1 MNEIYTKK
9 RKRKEKR
16 KKKVKKKK
24 RRRNKRQKRMI
35 SEVEVLLLY
44 CSLTKMGIVVWIDM
58 ACIQYIY

>member
-9 RKRKEKR
+9 
-16 KKKVKKKK
+16 KKKRKKKK

-44 CSLTKMGIVVWIDM
+44 CSLTKMGLQKWV
-58 ACIQYIY
+58 

>member
-9 RKRKEKR
+9 RKKKEKR

-24 RRRNKRQKRMI
+24 RRRNKRQKGMI

-44 CSLTKMGIVVWIDM
+44 CSLTKMGLQKWV
-58 ACIQYIY
+58 

>member
-9 RKRKEKR
+9 RK
-16 KKKVKKKK
+16 KKKKLKKKK
-24 RRRNKRQKRMI
+24 RIINKIQKRMI